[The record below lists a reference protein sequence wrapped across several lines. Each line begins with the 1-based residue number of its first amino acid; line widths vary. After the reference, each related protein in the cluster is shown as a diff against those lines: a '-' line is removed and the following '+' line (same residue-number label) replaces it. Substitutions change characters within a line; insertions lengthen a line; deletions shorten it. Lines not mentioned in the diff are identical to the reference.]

1 MNSDNELVKRLQ
13 NGTIRGIIFDFDGTL
28 LDIRE
33 PLRNSIEEVFN
44 EKQINYDIETTMQE
58 IGALME
64 IIQGTPLP
72 KIILE
77 AHDLFKYIT
86 SLQSISFLK
95 KLRIATKIFT
105 TYLTYAKEAP
115 FYPEADDF
123 IKKFKKSYDFF
134 IVSHNQT
141 KNIIPHLEENKIKS
155 VFKGVFGADLLP
167 GLKPDPDAL
176 NPVFESYKSCNLKE
190 FIMIG
195 DMPSDIQAGK
205 EAGVWTV
212 GVASGVSKKEMLADF
227 EPDLLIDS
235 LDELKRL
242 IENKNISNSNTQNSI
257 KIKS

>member
-1 MNSDNELVKRLQ
+1 MNSDNELAKRIQ
-13 NGTIRGIIFDFDGTL
+13 NGTIRGIILDFDGTL

-33 PLRNSIEEVFN
+33 SLRTSIEEVFD

-72 KIILE
+72 KIVLE
-77 AHDLFKYIT
+77 AFELFKYIT
-86 SLQSISFLK
+86 SLQSITFLK

-115 FYPEADDF
+115 FYPEAEEF
-123 IKKFKKSYDFF
+123 IRKFRKTYDFF

-141 KNIIPHLEENKIKS
+141 KNIIPHLEENKVKS

-167 GLKPDPDAL
+167 ALKPDPDAL

-195 DMPSDIQAGK
+195 DMPSDIQAGRG
-205 EAGVWTV
+205 AGVWTV
-212 GVASGVSKKEMLADF
+212 GVASGVSKKEILAEF

-235 LDELKRL
+235 LDDLKRL
-242 IENKNISNSNTQNSI
+242 IENKNLTNSNSKNNI

>member
-1 MNSDNELVKRLQ
+1 MNSDNELAKRLQ
-13 NGTIRGIIFDFDGTL
+13 NGPIRGIIFDFDGTL

-33 PLRNSIEEVFN
+33 SLKTSIEEVFN

-77 AHDLFKYIT
+77 AHELFKYIN
-86 SLQSISFLK
+86 SFQSITFLK

-167 GLKPDPDAL
+167 ALKPDPDAL

-195 DMPSDIQAGK
+195 DMPSDIQAGR

>member
-1 MNSDNELVKRLQ
+1 MSSDNQLVKRLQ
-13 NGTIRGIIFDFDGTL
+13 NGNIRGIIFDFDGTI

-33 PLRNSIEEVFN
+33 PLQKSIEETFE
-44 EKQINYDIETTMQE
+44 EKQIKADIETTMQE

-72 KIILE
+72 KILLE
-77 AHDLFKYIT
+77 SFELFKYIT
-86 SLQSISFLK
+86 SLQSITFLK
-95 KLRIATKIFT
+95 KLRIAVKIFT
-105 TYLTYAKEAP
+105 RYLTLAKEAP
-115 FYPEADDF
+115 FYPEAGEF
-123 IKKFKKSYDFF
+123 ISKFKKSFDFF

-141 KNIIPHLEENKIKS
+141 KNIIPHLEENKLKS

-167 GLKPDPDAL
+167 GLKPDPSAL

-205 EAGVWTV
+205 EAGVWTI
-212 GVASGVSKKEMLADF
+212 GVASGVSKKEMLAEF
-227 EPDLLIDS
+227 KPDLLIDS
-235 LDELKRL
+235 LEELKRL
-242 IENKNISNSNTQNSI
+242 IENKNLSKSINQNSV

>member
-1 MNSDNELVKRLQ
+1 MISDNQLVKRLQ
-13 NGTIRGIIFDFDGTL
+13 NGTIRGIIFDFDGTI

-33 PLRNSIEEVFN
+33 PLQKSIEEIF
-44 EKQINYDIETTMQE
+44 EERQIKTDIETTMQE

-72 KIILE
+72 KILLE
-77 AHDLFKYIT
+77 SYELFKYIT
-86 SLQSISFLK
+86 SLHSITFLK
-95 KLRIATKIFT
+95 KLRIAIKIFT
-105 TYLTYAKEAP
+105 RYLTLAKEAP
-115 FYPEADDF
+115 FYPEAEEF
-123 IKKFKKSYDFF
+123 ISKFKKSYDLF

-141 KNIIPHLEENKIKS
+141 KNIIPHLEDKKVKS
-155 VFKGVFGADLLP
+155 LFKGVFGADLLP
-167 GLKPDPDAL
+167 GLKPDPIAL

-227 EPDLLIDS
+227 QPDLLIDS

-242 IENKNISNSNTQNSI
+242 IENKNISNSNTQNSV

>member
-1 MNSDNELVKRLQ
+1 MISDNQLVKRLQ
-13 NGTIRGIIFDFDGTL
+13 NGTIRGIIFDFDGTI

-33 PLRNSIEEVFN
+33 SLQKSIEEVFE
-44 EKQINYDIETTMQE
+44 EKQIKTDIETTTQE

-72 KIILE
+72 KIVLE
-77 AHDLFKYIT
+77 SFELFKYIT
-86 SLQSISFLK
+86 SLQSLTFFK
-95 KLRIATKIFT
+95 KLRVAVKIFT
-105 TYLTYAKEAP
+105 RYLTLAKEAP
-115 FYPEADDF
+115 FYPEAVEF
-123 IKKFKKSYDFF
+123 INKFKKSYDLF

-141 KNIIPHLEENKIKS
+141 KNIMPHLEDNKVKD

-167 GLKPDPDAL
+167 SLKPDPNAL
-176 NPVFESYKSCNLKE
+176 KPVFESYKSCNLKD

-205 EAGVWTV
+205 EAGVWTI
-212 GVASGVSKKEMLADF
+212 GVASGVSKKEILADF
-227 EPDLLIDS
+227 KPDLLIDS

-242 IENKNISNSNTQNSI
+242 IEDKKLSNSKTQNSV

>member
-176 NPVFESYKSCNLKE
+176 NPVFESYESCNLRE